1 MYMYIYKYSRNEFS
15 RRRGRYC
22 KNNGPPTRNRE
33 NDHGGCDAHSARHKY
48 LPESWI
54 DKPKSFSQCEPAK
67 IDNDARRFSS
77 HRVATIVIA
86 SLRAQ
91 FLIDDLIV

>member
-22 KNNGPPTRNRE
+22 KNYGPPTRNRE
-33 NDHGGCDAHSARHKY
+33 NDHGGCDAHSARRKY

-54 DKPKSFSQCEPAK
+54 NLPNRFLCATQAK